1 MDTKQTPESKTLS
14 TKKIT
19 SSAWK
24 RFLDRIRRRIAFV
37 PYVDD
42 TVKSLKDV
50 GIELKDNQPWT
61 LSPSILHRWSQ
72 FSCERKYHQ
81 SFRNAG
87 LQWLAAERKDNEHA
101 SIMKVP
107 APPSAHSLI
116 GNQKHLQLIE
126 SQMIAKQVI
135 YNQENLSPM
144 EKYEH
149 YNSLAYINYINALK
163 NLDFSPSEPL
173 SLRSYYW
180 SYW

>member
-1 MDTKQTPESKTLS
+1 
-14 TKKIT
+14 
-19 SSAWK
+19 
-24 RFLDRIRRRIAFV
+24 
-37 PYVDD
+37 
-42 TVKSLKDV
+42 V

-107 APPSAHSLI
+107 APPSAHSETS
-116 GNQKHLQLIE
+116 HLYSRE
-126 SQMIAKQVI
+126 PFT
-135 YNQENLSPM
+135 N
-144 EKYEH
+144 EKDEH
-149 YNSLAYINYINALK
+149 NNSLVYINYINALE
-163 NLDFSPSEPL
+163 NLAFSPSEPL

>member
-1 MDTKQTPESKTLS
+1 MDTEQTPESKTLS
-14 TKKIT
+14 TTKMT
-19 SSAWK
+19 SSTWK

-37 PYVDD
+37 PAVDY
-42 TVKSLKDV
+42 TVKSLKNV

-107 APPSAHSLI
+107 APPSAHSLV
-116 GNQKHLQLIE
+116 GNQKRLQLIY
-126 SQMIAKQVI
+126 SRMIAKQFI
-135 YNQENLSPM
+135 CIQEKLSQT
-144 EKYEH
+144 KKTSTTTAWYT
-149 YNSLAYINYINALK
+149 LIT
-163 NLDFSPSEPL
+163 
-173 SLRSYYW
+173 
-180 SYW
+180 